1 MFSLMSVKGDG
12 WNHVE
17 KIVLQINDFLH
28 LRIYAPS
35 SETTFCDMSLW
46 GKERSLLWQ
55 TVVFV

>member
-35 SETTFCDMSLW
+35 SKTTFCDMSL
-46 GKERSLLWQ
+46 
-55 TVVFV
+55 